1 IEVTSGAALLW
12 QLHHDRNESRRAA
25 VERITLRVVGW
36 GFIALAVYITCDQC
50 SHYGAFVV
58 NIRAG
63 INSPRSGEPRD
74 PLFVSPTRSSAGL
87 SLRLSPARWDEARG
101 TAPARTRNRRGLQAA
116 PSTVRRADP
125 QRPEKAAWLTF
136 ESFGNASTMKVF
148 MIIEQG
154 TKICIRI
161 VRTS

>member
-1 IEVTSGAALLW
+1 MPDCLFGYLQRDGTKHEERLPLELATVEGCK
-12 QLHHDRNESRRAA
+12 QL
-25 VERITLRVVGW
+25 
-36 GFIALAVYITCDQC
+36 
-50 SHYGAFVV
+50 
-58 NIRAG
+58 
-63 INSPRSGEPRD
+63 
-74 PLFVSPTRSSAGL
+74 
-87 SLRLSPARWDEARG
+87 
-101 TAPARTRNRRGLQAA
+101 